1 MGNFHKLT
9 DDELVGLYTEGC
21 DEAFDVILSR
31 YDAVVHTYIRFSVS
45 DADVAEDIFQDT
57 FIKVIHTLRRG
68 QYVPAGKFKA
78 WLLRLAHNLVMD
90 HYRRIKGEGARLQSF
105 DDEDAAPVERVPD
118 TRLTAEEELI
128 EQATI
133 DELEQYL
140 GLLPEVQQEVVR
152 MRYWEDMSFREIAEA
167 TGVSINTALG
177 RMRYALIN
185 LRKMMG
191 SQA

>member
-1 MGNFHKLT
+1 MSNFHKLT

-191 SQA
+191 SLA

>member
-1 MGNFHKLT
+1 MSNFHKLT

-21 DEAFDVILSR
+21 DEAFDVILFR

-68 QYVPAGKFKA
+68 QYVAAGKFKA

-191 SQA
+191 SLA